1 MNLTTYVRLSKK
13 VVQWYLNHPVVV
25 VDVQCDQMPD
35 IKSCPNVFK
44 SCLNNFQT
52 SFYIYWSF
60 SKKPKSQQ
68 SFGATFD
75 SEFVAKNFRK
85 SPNLVTLSTSSAEHF
100 VRKLLDVAPH
110 SFDLTFHSLNDLTFP
125 IDGGGGQSVADFQR
139 LFGRLFLFY
148 NSFGL
153 EISKFWY
160 HMKQAGIYMGKNIN

>member
-68 SFGATFD
+68 SFGAIIESDFLARTLKIAQSGHTEHNIFD
-75 SEFVAKNFRK
+75 GRFRRLLRQWYFPL
-85 SPNLVTLSTSSAEHF
+85 PNKRVFSTSTDRF
-100 VRKLLDVAPH
+100 WYWIKLK
-110 SFDLTFHSLNDLTFP
+110 LNRLRLNNSTKWSNENFNT
-125 IDGGGGQSVADFQR
+125 DFQT
-139 LFGRLFLFY
+139 FSTHTG
-148 NSFGL
+148 
-153 EISKFWY
+153 
-160 HMKQAGIYMGKNIN
+160 H